1 MTDLQNA
8 KNAWVNYQNWKSEWE
23 QACNGNARLE
33 HCWKLNDYMLK
44 ARDRFKAAAHNLS
57 NAELMEATKEAA

>member
-1 MTDLQNA
+1 MTNLQNA

-33 HCWKLNDYMLK
+33 YCWKLNDYMLK
-44 ARDRFKAAAHNLS
+44 ARARWEKVSYPLS
-57 NAELMEATKEAA
+57 HAELMQVTSEAA